1 MLVSQDYTDLMQY
14 NQQVYRM
21 VRTDTGAMW
30 GFFTIYREPE
40 TAWTGLA
47 YRKDLAEKAG
57 YTGEPVTLADWE
69 ALLQAFKDSG
79 VAVPLAFPQQG
90 YTFYGEFASAFDAY
104 PGLYAEN
111 GETVK
116 FGFIENGFRD
126 YLKLMSDWR
135 EKGYI
140 LSNFVDW
147 DADNNGAAYMGFITQ
162 DAYCTDEVGAS
173 MTVFSFNKAQMVGMG
188 LAQSPDYYRQA
199 TCLPRQT
206 EDQIIHLGSGITY
219 ASALPLAIATTCE
232 DIELAIRFCDFLY
245 TRQGFEYANYGV
257 EGVTF
262 NYDENGEPVSTDLL
276 LHNENGY
283 NYDSYK
289 FADWCWRVGLYTN
302 LQSKEMQP
310 DPTIYDVS
318 DIWGEGYD
326 AAWVIPT
333 GITLTAEETEEY
345 SSRYSDIQTYV
356 AESIPK
362 FIMGELNL
370 DSDWDSFVASVKTMG
385 IEHCCEIYQGA
396 VARYNAR

>member
-21 VRTDTGAMW
+21 ARTDTGAMW

-104 PGLYAEN
+104 PGLYTEN

-162 DAYCTDEVGAS
+162 DTYCTDEVGAS

-199 TCLPRQT
+199 TCLPPQT

-257 EGVTF
+257 
-262 NYDENGEPVSTDLL
+262 
-276 LHNENGY
+276 
-283 NYDSYK
+283 
-289 FADWCWRVGLYTN
+289 
-302 LQSKEMQP
+302 
-310 DPTIYDVS
+310 
-318 DIWGEGYD
+318 EGYD

-385 IEHCCEIYQGA
+385 IERCCEIYQGA

>member
-14 NQQVYRM
+14 NQQVYKM

-57 YTGEPVTLADWE
+57 YTDESVTLADWE

-162 DAYCTDEVGAS
+162 DVYCTDEVGAS

-257 EGVTF
+257 EG
-262 NYDENGEPVSTDLL
+262 
-276 LHNENGY
+276 
-283 NYDSYK
+283 
-289 FADWCWRVGLYTN
+289 
-302 LQSKEMQP
+302 
-310 DPTIYDVS
+310 
-318 DIWGEGYD
+318 YD

-370 DSDWDSFVASVKTMG
+370 DSDWDSFVAGVKTMG
-385 IEHCCEIYQGA
+385 IERCCEIYQGA